1 MTRVDFYFNVPDK
14 LDKAV
19 SLARAACVKKRKV
32 HISAPDAAVVSS
44 LEQLLWTEPTT
55 GFFPNCQADHAL
67 ALHTPLIIDWREVY
81 WPHDDIL
88 INLKAQ
94 QPMAFTRF
102 KHLVELVGIA
112 ETDKRNARLR
122 YKFYR
127 DRGYEIRNVD
137 MAQRV

>member
-1 MTRVDFYFNVPDK
+1 MTRVDFYFNAPDK
-14 LDKAV
+14 LDKTV
-19 SLARAACVKKRKV
+19 SLARAAFAKKRKV
-32 HISAPDAAVVSS
+32 HISVPDADTASQ
-44 LEQLLWTEPTT
+44 LAQLLWTEPTT

-67 ALHTPLIIDWREVY
+67 ATHTPLIIDWRDEY

-102 KHLVELVGIA
+102 KHLVEIVGLV
-112 ETDKRNARLR
+112 ETDKQDARQR

-127 DRGYEIRNVD
+127 DRGYEIRSID
-137 MAQRV
+137 LGQRA